1 MEQIDKIKSFNY
13 GYIYDNKRLDPFKS
27 YAKMI
32 IKNIF
37 KILLNAYAAE
47 YTLEELKKVS
57 EMSETLY
64 VSFSKF
70 LARYCENSIVLDDK
84 LQDLS
89 FRCDNKKIYGKLE
102 NEKTYIQ
109 AILDY
114 ISGMTDKF
122 AIKIFNEMLA
132 Y

>member
-1 MEQIDKIKSFNY
+1 
-13 GYIYDNKRLDPFKS
+13 
-27 YAKMI
+27 MI